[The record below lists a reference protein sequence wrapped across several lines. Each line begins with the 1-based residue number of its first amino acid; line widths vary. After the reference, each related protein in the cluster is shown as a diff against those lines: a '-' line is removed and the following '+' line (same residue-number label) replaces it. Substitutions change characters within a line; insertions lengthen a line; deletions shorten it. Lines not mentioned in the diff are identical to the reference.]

1 MGCRCSVTPR
11 GVLLDPLSEHGEST
25 DMTLLVDFLCR
36 FSFGLAFGLCITPA
50 TLVPSGF
57 FRVKT
62 LVLLGLTTFAALLSS
77 TLGLFA
83 NTWLLSVAAIV
94 AWIGSVLWY
103 ADRRWSG
110 LICCGGAATLCAAAT
125 ALTGELAFAQV
136 GVRILS
142 GCLIGFTV
150 NAMLLGHW
158 YLNAPGM
165 RVDVLRRSIDQ
176 TLFVWGLL
184 SFLVMAMIIWHFG
197 AIEDRSDSVSTNL
210 FRAVAAATSGVD
222 GSLDSTG
229 LALFWLRWLA
239 GLIGLPVLLLMSRM
253 TLDIPNTQSATGILY
268 VACLAVILG
277 ELTAQLLGMTVK
289 VESPVAQPARQKIW
303 SESTA

>member
-1 MGCRCSVTPR
+1 MN
-11 GVLLDPLSEHGEST
+11 
-25 DMTLLVDFLCR
+25 LLVDFLCR
-36 FSFGLAFGLCITPA
+36 FSFGLAVGLCITPA
-50 TLVPSGF
+50 ALVPSGF
-57 FRVKT
+57 FRVNT

-77 TLGLFA
+77 TLGLNA
-83 NTWLLSVAAIV
+83 NTWLLSIAALV
-94 AWIGSVLWY
+94 SWVGSVLWY
-103 ADRRWSG
+103 ADRRRPG
-110 LICCGGAATLCAAAT
+110 LVCCGGAAVLCAAAT
-125 ALTGELAFAQV
+125 ALTGEFATAQV

-176 TLFVWGLL
+176 TLFAWGLL
-184 SFLVMAMIIWHFG
+184 FFLVVAMIIWQFG
-197 AIEDRSDSVSTNL
+197 NIEDSSDSLSSTF
-210 FRAVAAATSGVD
+210 FRAVTAATSGAN
-222 GSLDSTG
+222 GGLDATG
-229 LALFWLRWLA
+229 VALLWLRWLA
-239 GLIGLPVLLLMSRM
+239 GLIGLPILLLMSRM

-289 VESPVAQPARQKIW
+289 VGNPVAEPARQQIW
-303 SESTA
+303 SEGTA

>member
-1 MGCRCSVTPR
+1 MA
-11 GVLLDPLSEHGEST
+11 
-25 DMTLLVDFLCR
+25 LLVDFLCR

-50 TLVPSGF
+50 TLVPGGF
-57 FRVKT
+57 FRVNT
-62 LVLLGLTTFAALLSS
+62 LVLLGLTTLAALLSS

-83 NTWLLSVAAIV
+83 NTWLLTAAATV
-94 AWIGSVLWY
+94 SWIGSVLWY
-103 ADRRWSG
+103 ADRRRPG
-110 LICCGGAATLCAAAT
+110 LICCGVAATLCAAAT
-125 ALTGELAFAQV
+125 ALTGELAVTEV

-165 RVDVLRRSIDQ
+165 QVGVLRRSIDQ

-184 SFLVMAMIIWHFG
+184 SLLVVVMTIWQFG
-197 AIEDRSDSVSTNL
+197 AIEDRSNSVLANI
-210 FRAVAAATSGVD
+210 FRAVIAATSGVD
-222 GSLDSTG
+222 GGLDSTG
-229 LALFWLRWLA
+229 VALFWLRWLA
-239 GLIGLPVLLLMSRM
+239 GLIGLPILLLMSRM

-289 VESPVAQPARQKIW
+289 VESPVAQPAQQKIW
-303 SESTA
+303 SKSTA